1 MDQPLAQLLLSLG
14 TTLFGAH
21 LMRRLI
27 PLILAIAVACGS
39 DSPTQP
45 TNASIAG
52 TWNLTS
58 VNGTG
63 LPFVINQS
71 GTDKVELVSDVVTA
85 TATGTYTEMF
95 SFRET
100 LNGVVT
106 TTTEPDNG
114 TYTING
120 TAITLHSSTNGSITG
135 ALNGNTFTLVDQG
148 FVFLFTKQ

>member
-1 MDQPLAQLLLSLG
+1 
-14 TTLFGAH
+14 
-21 LMRRLI
+21 MRRLI

-52 TWNLTS
+52 TWSLTS
-58 VNGTG
+58 VNGSG
-63 LPFVINQS
+63 LPFVMSQTAN
-71 GTDKVELVSDVVTA
+71 DKVELVGDVVTA
-85 TATGTYTEMF
+85 TPTGTYTEVF

-106 TTTEPDNG
+106 TTSEPDNG

-120 TAITLHSSTNGSITG
+120 NAITLNSSTNGSITG
-135 ALNGNTFTLVDQG
+135 ALSGNTFTLIDQG

>member
-1 MDQPLAQLLLSLG
+1 
-14 TTLFGAH
+14 
-21 LMRRLI
+21 MRRLI

-52 TWNLTS
+52 TWALTS
-58 VNGTG
+58 VNATG
-63 LPFVINQS
+63 LPFVVSQTA
-71 GTDKVELVSDVVTA
+71 TDKVELVGDVVTA

-95 SFRET
+95 TFRET

-106 TTTEPDNG
+106 TTSQPDNG
-114 TYTING
+114 TYSING
-120 TAITLHSSTNGSITG
+120 NAITLTSSTNGSITG
-135 ALNGNTFTLVDQG
+135 ALSGNTFTLVDQG